1 MRDARAYGDTL
12 ATMSITNG
20 EAGMLSEI
28 TCFINWMKLESAP
41 LPETRKELNT
51 LLARYL
57 KFERREQMQ
66 RVSDERVERG
76 LDPLPKYLLL

>member
-1 MRDARAYGDTL
+1 MADARTYGDTL

-20 EAGMLSEI
+20 EAGMLAEI
-28 TCFINWMKLESAP
+28 TCFINWMKSESAP
-41 LPETRKELNT
+41 LPKTRKELNA

-57 KFERREQMQ
+57 KSERREQMQ